1 MAAPRRDRAL
11 IDAVENLRGER
22 FSGTLWRVV
31 REGRDP
37 CTGSAAGGRW
47 DDATFDVLYTSQ
59 ERDGAIAE
67 LHFHLM
73 RGQPVFP
80 SKVSY
85 FLYELHAELD
95 SVVDLS
101 KRKLLSSLGVNMAR
115 FGQLSYHERAGEYP
129 RTQEVA
135 EIAHFLDHHGIIVP
149 SARWECANVV
159 LFCDR
164 VRPGAI
170 KRVQDH
176 GRIDWQTWISANKHL
191 LRE

>member
-1 MAAPRRDRAL
+1 M
-11 IDAVENLRGER
+11 
-22 FSGTLWRVV
+22 V
-31 REGRDP
+31 REGRNP

-67 LHFHLM
+67 LHFHLL

-85 FLYELHAELD
+85 FLYELQVELG

-101 KRKLLSSLGVNMAR
+101 KRALLSSLGVDMAR
-115 FGQLSYHERAGEYP
+115 FGQLSYHERASEYP

-135 EIAHFLDHHGIIVP
+135 EIAHFLDHHGVVVP
-149 SARWECANVV
+149 SARWDCKNVAV
-159 LFCDR
+159 FSDS

-170 KRVQDH
+170 AMVKDH
-176 GRIDWQTWISANKHL
+176 GRIRLAGMDFHKQTVSARLINSQA
-191 LRE
+191 RVG